1 MKLDEEN
8 AVVNSLSSSANTSST
23 LPPLKSTGYTTFF
36 VIITLLAFV
45 AALLN
50 IFTIAALVRDSNI
63 LKTVR
68 VLLINI
74 FVAELVISIAV
85 VIDTISSA
93 ILSARRANQTTPPH
107 QFCQFINWLLAV
119 SVIARIYGLTAYITT
134 VVVYIRCGWKKFKAL
149 YMVAALVG
157 LWTLAAVL
165 GADRWIP
172 QSVSATYLKGVTC
185 SSVADENVILSVRIT
200 FGALWILLGG
210 IIPLFI
216 CSSLTVAG
224 ICQLRQYRRHDAA
237 ASAQYK
243 RSVAKLASFLII
255 GNLVNLFC
263 VCLPSLGSIISS
275 FPQAKVNSVAVVT
288 IFLSALSVSL
298 YPTHIIVMICMQTVR
313 QQMIVIICH
322 CQPCRHHSKATTEEL
337 EMKATTLLVVGTADK
352 CSNV

>member
-8 AVVNSLSSSANTSST
+8 AVVNSLSSSANISSQI
-23 LPPLKSTGYTTFF
+23 LLKSPGYATFF
-36 VIITLLAFV
+36 VILTLLAF
-45 AALLN
+45 AAVLLN
-50 IFTIAALVRDSNI
+50 ILTIAALARDSTI

-74 FVAELVISIAV
+74 FVAELLIGIAV

-93 ILSARRANQTTPPH
+93 VLSARRANQAAPPH
-107 QFCQFINWLLAV
+107 QFCRFVNWLLAV
-119 SVIARIYGLTAYITT
+119 SIIARIYGLTAYITT

-149 YMVAALVG
+149 YMVAALVA

-172 QSVSATYLKGVTC
+172 QSVGATYLKGVTC

-200 FGALWILLGG
+200 FGTLWILLGG
-210 IIPLFI
+210 IMPLII
-216 CSSLTVAG
+216 CSSLTIVG
-224 ICQLRQYRRHDAA
+224 ICQLRQHHRRDSTS
-237 ASAQYK
+237 SAQYK
-243 RSVAKLASFLII
+243 ISVAKLASFLII

-288 IFLSALSVSL
+288 IFSSALSVSL
-298 YPTHIIVMICMQTVR
+298 YPTHIIVMICMQTIR

-322 CQPCRHHSKATTEEL
+322 CQPCCHHSKAVTEEL

-352 CSNV
+352 CNDL

>member
-8 AVVNSLSSSANTSST
+8 AVVNSLSSSANTSSQ
-23 LPPLKSTGYTTFF
+23 LPLKSPGYTTFF
-36 VIITLLAFV
+36 VILTLLAF
-45 AALLN
+45 AAVLLN
-50 IFTIAALVRDSNI
+50 ILTIAALVRDSTI

-74 FVAELVISIAV
+74 FVAELLISIAV
-85 VIDTISSA
+85 IIDAISSA
-93 ILSARRANQTTPPH
+93 VLSARRANPTTPPH
-107 QFCQFINWLLAV
+107 QFCRFVNWLLAV
-119 SVIARIYGLTAYITT
+119 SVIARIYGLMAYITT
-134 VVVYIRCGWKKFKAL
+134 LVVYIRCGWKRFKAL
-149 YMVAALVG
+149 YMVAALVA
-157 LWTLAAVL
+157 LWMLAAVL

-172 QSVSATYLKGVTC
+172 QSVGATYLKGVAC

-200 FGALWILLGG
+200 FGTLWILLGG

-216 CSSLTVAG
+216 CSSLTVVG
-224 ICQLRQYRRHDAA
+224 ICQLRQYHRLDST

-243 RSVAKLASFLII
+243 ISVAKLASFLII
-255 GNLVNLFC
+255 GNLVNLLC

-288 IFLSALSVSL
+288 IFLFALSVSL

-322 CQPCRHHSKATTEEL
+322 CQPCRHLSKAVTDEL
-337 EMKATTLLVVGTADK
+337 EMKATTLLVVDTADK
-352 CSNV
+352 CSHV